1 MSVNILRPSSRI
13 LTLGD
18 MGAMQVFGIGQGAA
32 GYYLDI
38 AATGGIDCGS
48 DASVDNLPNG
58 DFTAEGWIYWEDDG
72 SNHYLFLK
80 YTETTY
86 WYLRLHGPLDGIQA
100 LVHLSTTEAN
110 ALYSH
115 GWVSGT
121 WNHAAMTF
129 EAATKT
135 VRAWSNGAL
144 LDSDAGAGTYGDDGP
159 ATLFVGC
166 SSIGVNT
173 ADAIAWM
180 RISDTIR
187 YTSNFTPIARCSPPG
202 PDANTVLLLRLL
214 EGEGATVADSSGNGN
229 DGALTDCTWRTCS

>member
-1 MSVNILRPSSRI
+1 MSVNILRPSNRI

-18 MGAMQVFGIGQGAA
+18 MGTIQTFGKGQGAA

-48 DASVDNLPNG
+48 DASVDNLPAG
-58 DFTAEGWIYWEDDG
+58 DFTAEAWVYWEDDG
-72 SNHYLFLK
+72 VNHYLFSK
-80 YTETTY
+80 VTATAY
-86 WYLRLHGPLDGIQA
+86 WYLRLMGATKFLHG
-100 LVHLSTTEAN
+100 LVKLPTAAN
-110 ALYSH
+110 ASAIH
-115 GWVSGT
+115 GWTSGT

-129 EAATKT
+129 EVATKT
-135 VRAWSNGAL
+135 VKVWSNGVL
-144 LDSDAGAGTYGDDGP
+144 LVTHAGAGTYNDDGP
-159 ATLFVGC
+159 GTLFAGC
-166 SSIGVNT
+166 RIIGGDTVE
-173 ADAIAWM
+173 AIAWA

-214 EGEGATVADSSGNGN
+214 EGEGATAADSSGNGN